1 MNVPKLP
8 RCHWYNGERRLTF
21 GAGTERT
28 TFTITFKAKIGRL
41 KNRGHQHWY
50 PEDQKRARLVT
61 GMEMQVWNHMLPER
75 MTTKTTSDSPHAW
88 DYMPLLRVDLKKL
101 LTTVF
106 AIHDGLFLEKDRPQ
120 VGLSVA
126 TVRCRSLENG
136 AIGMDRSAF
145 IRFATT
151 M

>member
-1 MNVPKLP
+1 MTVPKLP
-8 RCHWYNGERRLTF
+8 RCNWSSGERRLTF
-21 GAGTERT
+21 VAGTERT

-41 KNRGHQHWY
+41 RNRVHQYWY
-50 PEDQKRARLVT
+50 PEDQKRARLVK
-61 GMEMQVWNHMLPER
+61 GMEMQVWNHMLPEW
-75 MTTKTTSDSPHAW
+75 MTTKTKCDLPHASDW
-88 DYMPLLRVDLKKL
+88 MPFLRVDLKKL

-106 AIHDGLFLEKDRPQ
+106 ATHDGLFLEKDRPQ

-136 AIGMDRSAF
+136 AICMDRSAF
-145 IRFATT
+145 IQFATT

>member
-8 RCHWYNGERRLTF
+8 RCLWYNGERRLTF
-21 GAGTERT
+21 VAGTERT

-41 KNRGHQHWY
+41 KNRVGAEGY
-50 PEDQKRARLVT
+50 PEDQKRARLVK
-61 GMEMQVWNHMLPER
+61 GMEMQVWNHMLPEW
-75 MTTKTTSDSPHAW
+75 MTTKTKSDLPHAS
-88 DYMPLLRVDLKKL
+88 DYLPLLRVDLKKL

-106 AIHDGLFLEKDRPQ
+106 ATHDGLFLEKDRPQ

-136 AIGMDRSAF
+136 AICMDRSAF
-145 IRFATT
+145 IQFATT